1 MRESKKKDTHKMTD
15 KELLRD
21 LFPAHIIR
29 ELKKV
34 AAKHRKKSKIKF
46 HRAS

>member
-1 MRESKKKDTHKMTD
+1 MPRKKKKAHEMTD

-21 LFPAHIIR
+21 LFPKEIIR

-34 AAKHRKKSKIKF
+34 AAKARKKSKVKF
-46 HRAS
+46 HRAH